1 MRRSAKKSILISA
14 VVVSALA
21 GVVVGMGGYTFVYAK
36 GGSYLTDDPAA
47 CANCHIMREHYD
59 AWQKSPHHAAATCN
73 DCHTPQAFVPKY
85 VTKAVHGWNHSRA
98 FTTDDFHEPIRITA
112 SSLEVVEIQCRRCH
126 GDVVDAI
133 DTGSATTCV
142 RCHASVGHSK

>member
-1 MRRSAKKSILISA
+1 
-14 VVVSALA
+14 
-21 GVVVGMGGYTFVYAK
+21 
-36 GGSYLTDDPAA
+36 
-47 CANCHIMREHYD
+47 MREQYD

-73 DCHTPQAFVPKY
+73 DCHTPQGFVPKY

-98 FTTDDFHEPIRITA
+98 FTTDDFHEPIRIA
-112 SSLEVVEIQCRRCH
+112 SSSLEVVEAQCRRCH

-133 DTGSATTCV
+133 DTGSETTCV